1 MQLLTFSGEAQPPV
15 PTRPVPGAW
24 ANRFLT
30 TKGTITVAATLEQP
44 ELESVDPRAVGI
56 LAEAMLRDW
65 NLTYEY
71 NPAFSLDEIRVV
83 DWTQVRSATEH
94 AGADKETLSEFRT
107 QMAQGAVYPPIIIM
121 HPVELVDGNHRVAA
135 AKALRKKTLPAFIV
149 QFNSV
154 DLAKSF
160 SAAINQKNGR
170 RLTSQ
175 EAFEAAT
182 TMMARGMADEAIAR
196 EIGRSVTLVREMR
209 RRNEFATRAAG
220 IPEIAKIAETIPEK
234 SRIKLAQISHDPAFA
249 EAVKVIAET
258 KAPAKTVSEIVEA
271 ATSARTDTDAIA
283 AVRAKRAELAPAGP
297 PPHRVMSPAEI
308 RQATMHLGGL
318 LKFAERPVSMLD
330 VASPERRAE
339 SLSKWQQIRDLAV
352 KVIDLYGKQ

>member
-1 MQLLTFSGEAQPPV
+1 M
-15 PTRPVPGAW
+15 
-24 ANRFLT
+24 
-30 TKGTITVAATLEQP
+30 KATLEQP

-56 LAEAMLRDW
+56 LVEAKLRDW

-71 NPAFSLDEIRVV
+71 VESFDLSAIRVV
-83 DWTQVRSATEH
+83 DWTQVRAAEQV
-94 AGADKETLSEFRT
+94 ADKDTLAEFRT
-107 QMAQGAVYPPIIIM
+107 QMTQGAIYPPIVIM
-121 HPVELVDGNHRVAA
+121 HPDVLVDGNHRIAA
-135 AKALRKKTLPAFIV
+135 AKALRRKTFPAFV
-149 QFNSV
+149 VHFNSV

-160 SAAINQKNGR
+160 SAAMNQLNGR

-209 RRNEFATRAAG
+209 RRNEFAERAAS

-271 ATSARTDTDAIA
+271 ATSARTDADAIT

-297 PPHRVMSPAEI
+297 PPHRVTIPAEV

-318 LKFAERPVSMLD
+318 LKFAENPVSMLD
-330 VASPERRAE
+330 VASPERRTE
-339 SLSKWQQIRDLAV
+339 SLGKWQQIRELAS